1 VVHSSAQAKPLKDK
15 SVLVVDENSYARKLV
30 VDMCRNLGFGA
41 VETARCTAHALEVL
55 ADAVFDC
62 IVCDWGTLAP
72 DGPDFARAVRDH
84 ENAALRQTPIILMK
98 VKPAEMD
105 VVAARGAG
113 VTKLLVRPFSTQMLL
128 DSLPA
133 SLKA

>member
-1 VVHSSAQAKPLKDK
+1 
-15 SVLVVDENSYARKLV
+15 
-30 VDMCRNLGFGA
+30 MCRIVGFGA
-41 VETARCTAHALEVL
+41 VDSARCRAHALEVL
-55 ADAVFDC
+55 AEALFDC

-72 DGPDFARAVRDH
+72 DGPDFVRAVRDH
-84 ENAALRQTPIILMK
+84 KNAALRPTPIILMK
-98 VKPAEMD
+98 VKPSEMD